1 MELKKKKQTN
11 RKFII
16 MAEFKEK
23 DKKKTVSGVG
33 LTDAEYEAL
42 RPLAIKKLR
51 KTTKRE
57 LIHMAIEI
65 AIGTI
70 KK

>member
-1 MELKKKKQTN
+1 
-11 RKFII
+11 